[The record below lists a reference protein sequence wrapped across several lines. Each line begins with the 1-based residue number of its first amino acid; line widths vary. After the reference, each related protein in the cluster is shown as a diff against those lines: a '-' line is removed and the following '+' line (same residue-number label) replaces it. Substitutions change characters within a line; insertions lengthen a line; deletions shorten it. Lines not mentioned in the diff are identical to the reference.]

1 MSEENKTRKAPAFQF
16 YADDF
21 LAGTS
26 EMSAEEVGGYIRLLC
41 HQWTKGG
48 IPNDEER
55 VARIAGMIGSPC
67 VGYVM
72 AKFRLCDGH
81 TLKNERL
88 EKVRAEQQAFKVRQS
103 TAGASGAAKR
113 WGKCPDDGDPNGV
126 AIATPMA
133 ALWPEHSQT
142 IAGPMAGAWPEDS
155 SPSPSPIKKDT
166 KAPKSEW
173 EIAHGVELPELIRTK
188 NCLDAIRLW
197 MQYKSEKRESYKKT
211 GLTAAL
217 TKWSRE
223 FTPAEL
229 PSIIEN
235 SIASGWKG
243 LYKSQGITTGSTPSG
258 PKKEL
263 DWRDSL

>member
-1 MSEENKTRKAPAFQF
+1 
-16 YADDF
+16 
-21 LAGTS
+21 
-26 EMSAEEVGGYIRLLC
+26 
-41 HQWTKGG
+41 
-48 IPNDEER
+48 
-55 VARIAGMIGSPC
+55 
-67 VGYVM
+67 
-72 AKFRLCDGH
+72 
-81 TLKNERL
+81 
-88 EKVRAEQQAFKVRQS
+88 
-103 TAGASGAAKR
+103 
-113 WGKCPDDGDPNGV
+113 
-126 AIATPMA
+126 
-133 ALWPEHSQT
+133 
-142 IAGPMAGAWPEDS
+142 MAGAWPEDS

-197 MQYKSEKRESYKKT
+197 MQYKAEKRETYKKT

-229 PSIIEN
+229 PSVVEN

-243 LYKSQGITTGSTPSG
+243 LYKSQGITISSTPGS

>member
-1 MSEENKTRKAPAFQF
+1 MIIEPDFLDHWKTRLLMRLLDTDAAPN
-16 YADDF
+16 Y
-21 LAGTS
+21 
-26 EMSAEEVGGYIRLLC
+26 VIRLWSHCQTRKTNIFPEWSPVILSSVC
-41 HQWTKGG
+41 RWPGDADVFWSAMLQTFCRVEDGHLVAHQWDEVNAGLIASWSNGGKGG
-48 IPNDEER
+48 RPKKPTANPQITHGLPTGYPQVNPEPNQVNPQLTHGVTDREDREE
-55 VARIAGMIGSPC
+55 
-67 VGYVM
+67 
-72 AKFRLCDGH
+72 K
-81 TLKNERL
+81 T
-88 EKVRAEQQAFKVRQS
+88 EK
-103 TAGASGAAKR
+103 
-113 WGKCPDDGDPNGV
+113 
-126 AIATPMA
+126 
-133 ALWPEHSQT
+133 
-142 IAGPMAGAWPEDS
+142 
-155 SPSPSPIKKDT
+155 KKQ
-166 KAPKSEW
+166 PVSLKSEW